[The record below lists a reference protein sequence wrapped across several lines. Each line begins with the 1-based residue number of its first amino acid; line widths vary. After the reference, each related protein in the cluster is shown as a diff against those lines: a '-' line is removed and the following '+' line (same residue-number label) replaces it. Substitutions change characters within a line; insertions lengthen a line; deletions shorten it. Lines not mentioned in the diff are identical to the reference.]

1 MQAGERVL
9 VAAGGAGGPGN
20 AAVCRSKQRTLEAVN
35 VGGATPSY
43 ETVELQLRLLAD
55 VGVVGFPNAGKST
68 LVSTISHANPKVA
81 CYPFTTLT
89 PSVGT
94 VPICRNAIATDAFTI
109 ADIPGIVVGSSN
121 SCGLGSNFLRHIEL
135 TKVLLYLIDI
145 AKIISQGDDDPVQTF
160 LALREELSKYNPALL
175 ERPSV
180 VFLNK
185 IDVRPVACASNIER
199 MRNVVPPSIPVF
211 AGSCQTGVG
220 IPTLLHTLYHHV
232 NSCTRGSL
240 NRTAG

>member
-145 AKIISQGDDDPVQTF
+145 AKIISVCMLFYSFYFYCIYFFCF
-160 LALREELSKYNPALL
+160 LLFYFCVYFLHGPPHLNLGHTCTHIHLTARRR
-175 ERPSV
+175 RPSA
-180 VFLNK
+180 
-185 IDVRPVACASNIER
+185 D
-199 MRNVVPPSIPVF
+199 IP
-211 AGSCQTGVG
+211 
-220 IPTLLHTLYHHV
+220 
-232 NSCTRGSL
+232 CTPRG
-240 NRTAG
+240 TFKV